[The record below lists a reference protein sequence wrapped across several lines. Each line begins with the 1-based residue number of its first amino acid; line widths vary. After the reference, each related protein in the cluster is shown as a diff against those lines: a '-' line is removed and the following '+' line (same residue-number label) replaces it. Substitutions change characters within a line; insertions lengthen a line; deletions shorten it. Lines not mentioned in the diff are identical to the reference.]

1 MTRLEALSF
10 ISSVI
15 GIAQFA
21 YQLVETIV
29 LHYALGSYLILK
41 DEYGAFQAAILL
53 VLFPDARKVMN
64 RIEKHVLRSETDNAM
79 VMKKALAED
88 CTMLAVAAAIV
99 AQIAITAL
107 SLGTSDTIHWTANA
121 AFVISL
127 VTASLSVFYACLLQQ
142 HISGLFTSED
152 VKSWLSKPASKY
164 EMETLEIMASEL
176 RRARYRWQDLGP
188 LSDARQSGL
197 ETFRKQIEGFA
208 RECKWKTASFNTA
221 FMIKVPSLLLNWSVG
236 AFILGLGVYLGC
248 IWKPDGKSSP
258 WRNGSLGVLITY
270 LITTIGGLSLYY
282 IPKACKILESS
293 PLRRLDWIY
302 NREEDLAKPQFEAM
316 FTSDAVPTEDLAMT
330 VANSPRARVDNYFE
344 FSARRSRLSTSQHV
358 KPVATGAANV
368 NAITD
373 SNEIARQPTE
383 DAIETSQVV
392 SAVGQPDNQREK
404 TDGESP
410 RSSTTSFRPRSQSDP
425 LIAALKASIEAQEQS
440 TAALKAVLSAHLAT
454 SAADQTLND
463 QGLTTTVTKHEGLS
477 STD

>member
-1 MTRLEALSF
+1 MTRLEALSI

-15 GIAQFA
+15 GIARFA

-41 DEYGAFQAAILL
+41 DEHGAFQAAILL

-107 SLGTSDTIHWTANA
+107 SLSNSDTIHWTANA
-121 AFVISL
+121 AFVVSL

-142 HISGLFTSED
+142 HISGLFTPDD
-152 VKSWLSKPASKY
+152 VKSWLSKPASPA
-164 EMETLEIMASEL
+164 EMRLLEKATYSL
-176 RRARYRWQDLGP
+176 QYRYSDLE
-188 LSDARQSGL
+188 SAIQK
-197 ETFRKQIEGFA
+197 E
-208 RECKWKTASFNTA
+208 TASFNAA

-248 IWKPDGKSSP
+248 VWRPDGISDPSLD
-258 WRNGSLGVLITY
+258 GSLGVLVTY
-270 LITTIGGLSLYY
+270 LITTVGGLLLYY
-282 IPKACKILESS
+282 VPKAGKILESS
-293 PLRRLDWIY
+293 TLRRLDWTY
-302 NREEDLAKPQFEAM
+302 NRKKDPKKPQFEAM
-316 FTSDAVPTEDLAMT
+316 FTSDAAPTWQQVRT
-330 VANSPRARVDNYFE
+330 VMDEATAQYELP
-344 FSARRSRLSTSQHV
+344 ARRSRWFTSQHV

-373 SNEIARQPTE
+373 SKEVARQPTE
-383 DAIETSQVV
+383 DAIKPSQVV

-410 RSSTTSFRPRSQSDP
+410 RSSTTSSGPRSQYDP
-425 LIAALKASIEAQEQS
+425 LIAALQASIEAQEQS
-440 TAALKAVLSAHLAT
+440 TTALKAVLNAHLAAST
-454 SAADQTLND
+454 VDQTLND
-463 QGLTTTVTKHEGLS
+463 QGITTTVTKHEGLS

>member
-1 MTRLEALSF
+1 MTRLKALPL
-10 ISSVI
+10 ITSVV
-15 GIAQFA
+15 GIAQFT

-29 LHYALGSYLILK
+29 LHYALGFYLILKDLK

-107 SLGTSDTIHWTANA
+107 SLSSSDTIHWTANA

-188 LSDARQSGL
+188 LSDARQSAL

-208 RECKWKTASFNTA
+208 RECKWKTASFNAA

-248 IWKPDGKSSP
+248 VWRPDGISDPS
-258 WRNGSLGVLITY
+258 RNGSLGVLITY
-270 LITTIGGLSLYY
+270 LITTVGGLLLYY
-282 IPKACKILESS
+282 VPNTGKILESS
-293 PLRRLDWIY
+293 TLRRLDWTY
-302 NREEDLAKPQFEAM
+302 NRKKDPTKPQFEAM
-316 FTSDAVPTEDLAMT
+316 FTSDAAPTLDQVMT
-330 VANSPRARVDNYFE
+330 IVNETTAQYELPT
-344 FSARRSRLSTSQHV
+344 RRSRWFTSQHV

-373 SNEIARQPTE
+373 SNEVARQPTE
-383 DAIETSQVV
+383 DAIKPSQVV

-410 RSSTTSFRPRSQSDP
+410 RSSTTSSGPRSQYDP
-425 LIAALKASIEAQEQS
+425 LIAALQASIEAQEQS
-440 TAALKAVLSAHLAT
+440 TAALKAVLNAHLAAST
-454 SAADQTLND
+454 VDQTLND

>member
-1 MTRLEALSF
+1 MTRLKSLPL
-10 ISSVI
+10 ISSVVE
-15 GIAQFA
+15 IAHVA

-29 LHYALGSYLILK
+29 LHYALGSYLTLK
-41 DEYGAFQAAILL
+41 DEHGTFRAAILL

-64 RIEKHVLRSETDNAM
+64 RRIEKHVLRSESDNAM

-107 SLGTSDTIHWTANA
+107 SLGNSDTTHWTANA

-152 VKSWLSKPASKY
+152 VKSWLSKPAAKY
-164 EMETLEIMASEL
+164 EMEELEQIASTLSKTITPFPEL
-176 RRARYRWQDLGP
+176 GLVVPQSSVETYRR
-188 LSDARQSGL
+188 
-197 ETFRKQIEGFA
+197 TIENFA
-208 RECKWKTASFNTA
+208 QEFKWKTASFNAA

-248 IWKPDGKSSP
+248 VWRPDGLSE
-258 WRNGSLGVLITY
+258 RNGSLGILITY
-270 LITTIGGLSLYY
+270 LITTVGGLLLYY
-282 IPKACKILESS
+282 VPKAGKILESS
-293 PLRRLDWIY
+293 TLRRLDWTY
-302 NREEDLAKPQFEAM
+302 NRKKDPKKPQFEAM
-316 FTSDAVPTEDLAMT
+316 FTSDAAPTWQQVMT
-330 VANSPRARVDNYFE
+330 VMDEATARYE
-344 FSARRSRLSTSQHV
+344 LPARRSRWFTSQHV

-368 NAITD
+368 NAVTE
-373 SNEIARQPTE
+373 SNEVARQPTE

-410 RSSTTSFRPRSQSDP
+410 RSSTTSSGPRIQYDP
-425 LIAALKASIEAQEQS
+425 LIAALKALIEAQEQS

-454 SAADQTLND
+454 SAADQASNN
-463 QGLTTTVTKHEGLS
+463 QGLTTSEANHEDLGCY
-477 STD
+477 

>member
-1 MTRLEALSF
+1 MTRLEALSI
-10 ISSVI
+10 ISSAV
-15 GIAQFA
+15 GIAQLA
-21 YQLVETIV
+21 YRLVETIV
-29 LHYALGSYLILK
+29 LHYALGSYLTLK
-41 DEYGAFQAAILL
+41 DEHGAFRAAILL
-53 VLFPDARKVMN
+53 VLFPDARQVMK
-64 RIEKHVLRSETDNAM
+64 RIETHLLESQSDNAM

-88 CTMLAVAAAIV
+88 CTMLAVAAAII

-107 SLGTSDTIHWTANA
+107 SLGSSDTIHWTANA

-188 LSDARQSGL
+188 LSDARQSAL

-208 RECKWKTASFNTA
+208 RECKWKTASFNAA

-248 IWKPDGKSSP
+248 VSG
-258 WRNGSLGVLITY
+258 
-270 LITTIGGLSLYY
+270 
-282 IPKACKILESS
+282 KILESS
-293 PLRRLDWIY
+293 TLRRLDWTY
-302 NREEDLAKPQFEAM
+302 NRNKDPTKPQFEAM
-316 FTSDAVPTEDLAMT
+316 FTSDAAPTLDQVMT
-330 VANSPRARVDNYFE
+330 IVNETTAQYELP
-344 FSARRSRLSTSQHV
+344 ARRSRWFTSQHV

-373 SNEIARQPTE
+373 SNEVARQPTE
-383 DAIETSQVV
+383 DAIKPSQVV
-392 SAVGQPDNQREK
+392 SAVDQPDNQREK

-410 RSSTTSFRPRSQSDP
+410 RSSTTSSGPRSQYDP
-425 LIAALKASIEAQEQS
+425 LIAALQASIGAQEQS
-440 TAALKAVLSAHLAT
+440 TAALKAVLNAHLAAST
-454 SAADQTLND
+454 VDQTLND
-463 QGLTTTVTKHEGLS
+463 QGLTTAVNKHEGLS

>member
-1 MTRLEALSF
+1 MTRLEALSI
-10 ISSVI
+10 ISSAV
-15 GIAQFA
+15 GIAQLA
-21 YQLVETIV
+21 YRLVETIV

-107 SLGTSDTIHWTANA
+107 SLSNSDTIHWTANA
-121 AFVISL
+121 AFVVSL

-142 HISGLFTSED
+142 HISGLFTPDD
-152 VKSWLSKPASKY
+152 VKSWLSKPASPA
-164 EMETLEIMASEL
+164 EMRLLEKATYSLQYRYSDLESASEETQSAL
-176 RRARYRWQDLGP
+176 KAF
-188 LSDARQSGL
+188 RQ
-197 ETFRKQIEGFA
+197 TIEGFA
-208 RECKWKTASFNTA
+208 QQFKWKTASFNAA

-248 IWKPDGKSSP
+248 VWRPDGISDPSLD
-258 WRNGSLGVLITY
+258 GSLGVLVTY
-270 LITTIGGLSLYY
+270 LITTVGGLLLYY
-282 IPKACKILESS
+282 VPKAGKILESS
-293 PLRRLDWIY
+293 TLRRLDWTY
-302 NREEDLAKPQFEAM
+302 NRKKDPKKPQFEAM
-316 FTSDAVPTEDLAMT
+316 FTSDAAPTLDQVMT
-330 VANSPRARVDNYFE
+330 IVNETTAQYELP
-344 FSARRSRLSTSQHV
+344 ARRSRWFTSQHV

-373 SNEIARQPTE
+373 SNEVARQPTE
-383 DAIETSQVV
+383 DAIKPSQVV
-392 SAVGQPDNQREK
+392 SAVDQPDNQREK

-410 RSSTTSFRPRSQSDP
+410 RSSTTSSGPRSQYDP
-425 LIAALKASIEAQEQS
+425 LIAALQASIEAQEQS
-440 TAALKAVLSAHLAT
+440 TAALKAVLNAHLAAST
-454 SAADQTLND
+454 VDQTLND